1 MEDIIPKA
9 HFSVLMGAITLEESY
24 WVKMD
29 AITRQV
35 TFLGRMD
42 SINQQVHFRA
52 MMVDTILR
60 DLSWVMMDDI
70 IPTAHF

>member
-42 SINQQVHFRA
+42 IINQQVHFRA
-52 MMVDTILR
+52 MMVDTILTR
-60 DLSWVMMDDI
+60 I
-70 IPTAHF
+70 IHRTGHSGLASVA